1 MRKIFISYRR
11 SEAEYAAGALGRELR
26 AHFGEQQVFRDK
38 EDIGAGASWKKAVL
52 GEIDRDSAL
61 LVLIGSQWSKAAN
74 AAGERRLDRED
85 DPIVLEIA
93 DGIQDGASVI
103 PVLLENAVMPGEVE
117 LPAKLRAMAEFNA
130 LRLRDGDWVHDVGR
144 IVRALESA
152 GFKPQVAPPAAPQT
166 ALALPV
172 TKSGKMIASYV
183 LGVLALMA
191 YKETH
196 DAETYWGL
204 AIFGA
209 IALGLGALAYR
220 DFRKGFARSQWP
232 SLGAMVLGGFVTLGY
247 TAWALDPNVPAKAP
261 DSSIVATAPVAAP
274 AAPAAATPLLST
286 PPPNVAANVPNA
298 PANPVNTVAAAP
310 QANLTGRWTDANDGT
325 VINMNQRGERVELAA
340 ATQAIAMH
348 GDGTLVGRQLDMT
361 LKVSGMD
368 IGTLKMTLDPNGRR
382 LAGAMNV
389 QGKVQLVTF
398 QR

>member
-26 AHFGEQQVFRDK
+26 AHFGEHQVFRDK

-52 GEIDRDSAL
+52 GEIDQSSAL
-61 LVLIGSQWSKAAN
+61 LVLIGSQWTKTAN

-93 DGIQDGASVI
+93 DGIADGASVI
-103 PVLLENAVMPGEVE
+103 PVLLENAVMPSESE
-117 LPAKLRAMAEFNA
+117 LPEKLRPMAEFNA
-130 LRLRDGDWVHDVGR
+130 LRLRDGDWTHDVKR
-144 IVRALESA
+144 ICKALEST
-152 GFKPQVAPPAAPQT
+152 GFVPQAAPVT
-166 ALALPV
+166 APQAVLSAAAPV

-183 LGVLALMA
+183 LGVLALMG

-196 DAETYWGL
+196 DAETFWGL
-204 AIFGA
+204 AIFGLV
-209 IALGLGALAYR
+209 ALVLGALAYR

-232 SLGAMVLGGFVTLGY
+232 SIGAMVLGGFCTLGY

-261 DSSIVATAPVAAP
+261 DSAAANAPAGAAPTAPAPLPTPMNAVANIPNAVANQAVNPVATAP
-274 AAPAAATPLLST
+274 
-286 PPPNVAANVPNA
+286 ANIA
-298 PANPVNTVAAAP
+298 
-310 QANLTGRWTDANDGT
+310 GRWTDTNDGT
-325 VINMNQRGERVELAA
+325 VITMSQNGERIEMAA

-348 GDGTLVGRQLDMT
+348 GDGSLVGRQLEMT
-361 LKVSGMD
+361 LKVSGME
-368 IGTLKMTLDPNGRR
+368 IGSLRMTLDPNGRR

>member
-11 SEAEYAAGALGRELR
+11 AEAEYAAGALGRELR
-26 AHFGEQQVFRDK
+26 AHFGEHQVFRDK

-61 LVLIGSQWSKAAN
+61 LVLIGSQWTKAAN
-74 AAGERRLDRED
+74 AAGERRLDRAD

-93 DGIQDGASVI
+93 DGIDDGASVI
-103 PVLLENAVMPGEVE
+103 PVLLENAVMPNETE
-117 LPAKLRAMAEFNA
+117 LPQKLRAMAEFNA
-130 LRLRDGDWVHDVGR
+130 LRLRDGDWVHDVER
-144 IVRALESA
+144 IVRALETA
-152 GFKPQVAPPAAPQT
+152 GFKPQAAPVAAPQ
-166 ALALPV
+166 AVLAAPA

-183 LGVLALMA
+183 VGVLALMG

-196 DAETYWGL
+196 DAQTFWGL
-204 AIFGA
+204 AIFGLV
-209 IALGLGALAYR
+209 ALVLGGLAYL

-232 SLGAMVLGGFVTLGY
+232 SLGAIVLGGFVTLGY
-247 TAWALDPNVPAKAP
+247 TAWALDPNVPATTPENA
-261 DSSIVATAPVAAP
+261 VATTPAATAP
-274 AAPAAATPLLST
+274 AAPTPLLST
-286 PPPNVAANVPNA
+286 PPANVAANVPNA
-298 PANPVNTVAAAP
+298 AANPVTTVAATP

-325 VINMNQRGERVELAA
+325 VISMTQRGERVEMAA
-340 ATQAIAMH
+340 ATQAVAMH
-348 GDGTLVGRQLDMT
+348 GDGTLVGRQLEMT

-368 IGTLKMTLDPNGRR
+368 IGTLRMTLDPNGKR

>member
-11 SEAEYAAGALGRELR
+11 AEAEYAAGALGRELR
-26 AHFGEQQVFRDK
+26 AHFGEHQVFRDK

-61 LVLIGSQWSKAAN
+61 LVLIGSQWTKAAN
-74 AAGERRLDRED
+74 AAGERRLDRAD

-93 DGIQDGASVI
+93 DGIDDGASVI
-103 PVLLENAVMPGEVE
+103 PVLLENAVMPNETE
-117 LPAKLRAMAEFNA
+117 LPQKLRAMAEFNA
-130 LRLRDGDWVHDVGR
+130 LRLRDGDWVHDVER
-144 IVRALESA
+144 IVRALETA
-152 GFKPQVAPPAAPQT
+152 GFKPQAAPVAAPQ
-166 ALALPV
+166 AVLAAPA

-183 LGVLALMA
+183 VGVLALMG

-196 DAETYWGL
+196 DAQTFWGL
-204 AIFGA
+204 AIFGLV
-209 IALGLGALAYR
+209 ALVLGGLAYL

-232 SLGAMVLGGFVTLGY
+232 SLGAIVLGGFVTLGY
-247 TAWALDPNVPAKAP
+247 TAWALDPNVPATTP
-261 DSSIVATAPVAAP
+261 ENTVATTPAATAP
-274 AAPAAATPLLST
+274 AAPTTLLST
-286 PPPNVAANVPNA
+286 PPANVAANVPNA
-298 PANPVNTVAAAP
+298 AANPVTTVAATP

-325 VINMNQRGERVELAA
+325 VISMTQRGERVEMAA
-340 ATQAIAMH
+340 ATQAVAMH
-348 GDGTLVGRQLDMT
+348 GDGTLVGRQLEMT

-368 IGTLKMTLDPNGRR
+368 IGTLRMTLDPNGKR

>member
-74 AAGERRLDRED
+74 AAGERRLDRAD

-93 DGIQDGASVI
+93 DGIEDGASVI
-103 PVLLENAVMPGEVE
+103 PVLLENAVMPGETE
-117 LPAKLRAMAEFNA
+117 LPEKLRAMAEFNA
-130 LRLRDGDWVHDVGR
+130 LRLRDGDWVHDVAR

-152 GFKPQVAPPAAPQT
+152 GFKPQVAPIPAQAPQALAAAPV
-166 ALALPV
+166 A
-172 TKSGKMIASYV
+172 KSGKMIASYIV
-183 LGVLALMA
+183 GVLALMG

-196 DAETYWGL
+196 DADTYWGL

-209 IALGLGALAYR
+209 IALLLGALAYR

-247 TAWALDPNVPAKAP
+247 VAWALDPNVPAQAP
-261 DSSIVATAPVAAP
+261 DSAGANVPATAP
-274 AAPAAATPLLST
+274 ATLLST
-286 PPPNVAANVPNA
+286 APPAPNLAANVPNA
-298 PANPVNTVAAAP
+298 VANSVADPVAAM
-310 QANLTGRWTDANDGT
+310 QANLTGRWKDANDGT
-325 VINMNQRGERVELAA
+325 VINMTQQGQRVELTA
-340 ATQAIAMH
+340 ATQAFAMH
-348 GDGTLVGRQLDMT
+348 GDGTLVGRQLEMA

-368 IGTLKMTLDPNGRR
+368 IGTLRMTLDPNGKR